1 MYDFKKYKYWFNFAC
16 NIGLISFI
24 CICVCKLISY
34 AYIWRFRSCGGFT
47 PVGFGRVCGW
57 NAISIGTLSIG
68 ARYRIEALY
77 NINGEKY
84 NPTLNIGTGVSFG
97 NDLHI
102 GCVNSI
108 FIGNGVL
115 GGSGITIMDH
125 DHGSYQQSSGHPSSP
140 TIPPALRKLSH
151 STIVIEENVYI
162 GEKVTIL
169 QGVRI
174 GAGSI
179 IGAGSVVTKSIPKNT
194 IAVGV
199 PAKSIKNFKHNKWV
213 AIEQF

>member
-1 MYDFKKYKYWFNFAC
+1 
-16 NIGLISFI
+16 
-24 CICVCKLISY
+24 
-34 AYIWRFRSCGGFT
+34 
-47 PVGFGRVCGW
+47 
-57 NAISIGTLSIG
+57 
-68 ARYRIEALY
+68 
-77 NINGEKY
+77 
-84 NPTLNIGTGVSFG
+84 
-97 NDLHI
+97 
-102 GCVNSI
+102 
-108 FIGNGVL
+108 
-115 GGSGITIMDH
+115 
-125 DHGSYQQSSGHPSSP
+125 
-140 TIPPALRKLSH
+140 LRKLSH